1 MAPSHRVAKPTEKQ
15 LSTQTL
21 QSPRKMPDTLPVAIL
36 PIHPSLALELGTAGY
51 MPSDIVELLWLGYL
65 TT

>member
-1 MAPSHRVAKPTEKQ
+1 MASSHWVAKPTEKL
-15 LSTQTL
+15 LSTQPP
-21 QSPRKMPDTLPVAIL
+21 QSPRSMPDALPVAIL
-36 PIHPSLALELGTAGY
+36 PIYPSLALELGTAGY